1 MKICMAKVGGISM
14 VSPEFKKCGYVLIIA
29 SFLSHD
35 KFLRIADIAYF
46 ILIRWELFN
55 H

>member
-1 MKICMAKVGGISM
+1 M

-35 KFLRIADIAYF
+35 KFLRIADSETLPVIVIHSSKARQPKIA
-46 ILIRWELFN
+46 R
-55 H
+55 